1 MRLQVSSGVKH
12 SGELTISS
20 PVANF
25 FITETVYAPRV
36 RLPRHSHRRA
46 CFCLVLQG
54 AYTERY
60 RHKTIECLPSHLIF
74 RPAAEPHSD
83 HIGDGDVRCF
93 IIEFETEWLARVR
106 GRSARMDEPVS
117 FRRHQL
123 VWLATRLRGEARRA
137 DEFSSLAVEG
147 LMLEMVAGV
156 ARESARISDDEHPRW
171 LRRAREILHDNF
183 AERMSLSVIAETVGV
198 HPVYLATAFR
208 RRFGCSVGEYV

>member
-1 MRLQVSSGVKH
+1 
-12 SGELTISS
+12 
-20 PVANF
+20 
-25 FITETVYAPRV
+25 
-36 RLPRHSHRRA
+36 
-46 CFCLVLQG
+46 
-54 AYTERY
+54 
-60 RHKTIECLPSHLIF
+60 
-74 RPAAEPHSD
+74 
-83 HIGDGDVRCF
+83 
-93 IIEFETEWLARVR
+93 
-106 GRSARMDEPVS
+106 MDEPVS

-208 RRFGCSVGEYV
+208 RRFGCSVGEYVRRLRVEFASREISGTDAPLADIALSAGFSHQAHFSRTFKRLTGLTPARYRSISRAS